1 MECARAVLVLENAR
15 PAFIAASAMA
25 ERKLWLPRSVG
36 RRGRQCMMS
45 WAAEMAN
52 TSETGLAFTFQID
65 SSACDSA
72 SSPVEMVM
80 FRGRLDIR
88 SGSTIAALG
97 QVQGIFF
104 VFRRFPDGAPGRFF
118 AASAGSRRNGN
129 ERLEPV
135 GRKGLA
141 VFEQG
146 QLFFERS
153 GSNAQSLGG
162 VDCAAT
168 AQGHHGIAGAL
179 VLPEALVQAG
189 QLRHIRVRTHL
200 LDDVSQSIA
209 QQLLQFPDQTQGTRF
224 GKAHYHHLG
233 STNDVREFCQAAR
246 TEMRCDRIKES
257 LRHAG
262 LLSWP
267 RVGTRSALPV

>member
-25 ERKLWLPRSVG
+25 ERKLWLPRSLAS
-36 RRGRQCMMS
+36 RGRQCMMS
-45 WAAEMAN
+45 LAAEMAN
-52 TSETGLAFTFQID
+52 TSETGLALTFQID

-97 QVQGIFF
+97 QVQSRCKEYFF
-104 VFRRFPDGAPGRFF
+104 VFRRVPDGGPGRYF

-146 QLFFERS
+146 Q
-153 GSNAQSLGG
+153 
-162 VDCAAT
+162 
-168 AQGHHGIAGAL
+168 
-179 VLPEALVQAG
+179 
-189 QLRHIRVRTHL
+189 
-200 LDDVSQSIA
+200 
-209 QQLLQFPDQTQGTRF
+209 
-224 GKAHYHHLG
+224 
-233 STNDVREFCQAAR
+233 
-246 TEMRCDRIKES
+246 
-257 LRHAG
+257 
-262 LLSWP
+262 
-267 RVGTRSALPV
+267 